1 MRTKPLIAGSVA
13 LLAAAALV
21 TAVATNASAA
31 STVTNPGFES
41 GVGQNP
47 TGWSES
53 GTVTASKSEGGGR
66 SGSAQLAHWASSSYV
81 VETYQVLDGLTGGTY
96 TLTAWVRSGG
106 GQRAAYLALRNCGGA
121 EARVNIPASGGT
133 WTQVSVSTT
142 VSGGTCRVSI
152 VSDAFANNWINVD
165 DVTFGRTG
173 GGPTS
178 TRPPTTTPPGSG
190 LSIRG
195 VDISTLKKNED
206 RGAVYV
212 DTAGVQRDAIT
223 ILRSAGANWAR
234 LKVWVNPADGY
245 NNRAR
250 VLQMAPRIKAA
261 GMRLLIDF
269 HYSDSW
275 ADPGKQVKPA
285 AWANLSFTQL
295 RDALYNH
302 TFDITSSLANQGT
315 PADMVQI
322 GNEINPGMLL
332 PTGSTSNWGNLAT
345 LLTAGANAAKA
356 ANPSTRVMLH
366 LAEGGDNALFRW
378 WFDNAT
384 SRGVPFDVIGA
395 SYYPYWHGPL
405 SGLQANLNDM
415 AARYNKDIV
424 VVETA
429 YGFTLAQDDSEPNIF
444 NSSLQQAGGFPA
456 SAQGQADALRAV
468 INVVRNVPNRRG
480 IGFFYWEPAWTAR
493 AGAGWDPT
501 NPTSGNGWENQAL
514 FDYND
519 RALAPGL
526 SALGTG

>member
-1 MRTKPLIAGSVA
+1 
-13 LLAAAALV
+13 
-21 TAVATNASAA
+21 
-31 STVTNPGFES
+31 
-41 GVGQNP
+41 
-47 TGWSES
+47 
-53 GTVTASKSEGGGR
+53 
-66 SGSAQLAHWASSSYV
+66 
-81 VETYQVLDGLTGGTY
+81 
-96 TLTAWVRSGG
+96 
-106 GQRAAYLALRNCGGA
+106 
-121 EARVNIPASGGT
+121 
-133 WTQVSVSTT
+133 
-142 VSGGTCRVSI
+142 
-152 VSDAFANNWINVD
+152 
-165 DVTFGRTG
+165 
-173 GGPTS
+173 
-178 TRPPTTTPPGSG
+178 
-190 LSIRG
+190 

-206 RGAVYV
+206 RGAVYF
-212 DTAGVQRDAIT
+212 DTAGAQRDAIT

-245 NNRAR
+245 NNKAR

-285 AWANLSFTQL
+285 AWANLSLTQL

-356 ANPSTRVMLH
+356 ANPSTRIMLH
-366 LAEGGDNALFRW
+366 LAEGGNNSLFRW

-501 NPTSGNGWENQAL
+501 NPNSGNGWENQAL